1 MKKVLEVKGMTCG
14 NCVKRVNKIISG
26 FDGVS
31 DVAVD
36 LERMEATFESDLQM
50 TDVSKVV
57 QAIND
62 FGYAASEKDTV

>member
-1 MKKVLEVKGMTCG
+1 MKTVLEVKGMTCG

-26 FDGVS
+26 FDGVA

-36 LERMEATFESDLQM
+36 LQRMEATFESDPRM
-50 TDVSKVV
+50 ADISKVV

-62 FGYAASEKDTV
+62 FGYAAREKE

>member
-1 MKKVLEVKGMTCG
+1 MKKVLAIKGMTCG

-31 DVAVD
+31 NVSVD
-36 LERMEATFESDLQM
+36 LQKMEATFESDSQM

-62 FGYAASEKDTV
+62 FGYTALEKE

>member
-14 NCVKRVNKIISG
+14 NCVKRVTKIISG
-26 FDGVS
+26 FDGIS

-36 LERMEATFESDLQM
+36 LQRMEATFASDSQM
-50 TDVSKVV
+50 TDISKVV

-62 FGYAASEKDTV
+62 FGYAALEKE

>member
-1 MKKVLEVKGMTCG
+1 MKMVLEVKGMTCG

-31 DVAVD
+31 DVEVD
-36 LERMEATFESDLQM
+36 LQRMEATFETDPQM
-50 TDVSKVV
+50 TDTGKVV

-62 FGYAASEKDTV
+62 FGYAAREKE

>member
-26 FDGVS
+26 FKDVS
-31 DVAVD
+31 DVTVD
-36 LERMEATFESDLQM
+36 LQRMEAAFECDASA
-50 TDVSKVV
+50 TDVAGIV

-62 FGYAASEKDTV
+62 FGFTAREKA